1 MHILSKAYF
10 FPGLAEAGLI
20 ESKLSRRDVEL
31 SADED
36 NSPFFFSPER
46 YDVSV
51 SNEDKILAFI
61 IFFCT

>member
-1 MHILSKAYF
+1 
-10 FPGLAEAGLI
+10 LAEAGLI

-51 SNEDKILAFI
+51 SDEDKVLAFI